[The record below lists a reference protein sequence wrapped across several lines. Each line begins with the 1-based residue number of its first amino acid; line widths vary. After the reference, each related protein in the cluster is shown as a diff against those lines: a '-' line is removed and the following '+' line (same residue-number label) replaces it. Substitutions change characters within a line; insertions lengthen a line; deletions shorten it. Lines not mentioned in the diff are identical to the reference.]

1 MLKDSNGFF
10 SFSDSDD
17 FFSTETALE
26 VLGLA
31 PVSDGVLKVAELVFE
46 ASEIVDAETEV
57 GKTFSS
63 ATDTAGADRL
73 VDAKEPND
81 DVVEGVVAVA
91 VADETA
97 AVVLLS
103 VMTVVVDTA
112 VELSELVDSGDA
124 AAAEADAAVEAVAG
138 MWVVFLATTAL
149 YCCISITAASSK
161 TWMFRRQRI
170 RASTAARS

>member
-1 MLKDSNGFF
+1 M
-10 SFSDSDD
+10 
-17 FFSTETALE
+17 LE

-63 ATDTAGADRL
+63 ATDTVGADRL

-124 AAAEADAAVEAVAG
+124 ADAAVEAVAG

-149 YCCISITAASSK
+149 YCCISITAASSN
-161 TWMFRRQRI
+161 T
-170 RASTAARS
+170 